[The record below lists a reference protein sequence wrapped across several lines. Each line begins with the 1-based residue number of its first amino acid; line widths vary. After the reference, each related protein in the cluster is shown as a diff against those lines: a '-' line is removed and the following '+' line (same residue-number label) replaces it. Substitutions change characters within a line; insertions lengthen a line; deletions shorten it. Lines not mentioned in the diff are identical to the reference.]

1 MKLTEQQILDN
12 WQTFRNNIN
21 TLFPERAKALN
32 VFYDELAER
41 ICMMPASGVEY
52 YHNAMAGGYVDHVL
66 RVAKCAE
73 KLHSVWT
80 EMGAD
85 MSGYELEELFT
96 KRIGMAQK
104 ESRKDLYP

>member
-41 ICMMPASGVEY
+41 ICMMPASGVE
-52 YHNAMAGGYVDHVL
+52 
-66 RVAKCAE
+66 
-73 KLHSVWT
+73 
-80 EMGAD
+80 
-85 MSGYELEELFT
+85 
-96 KRIGMAQK
+96 
-104 ESRKDLYP
+104 